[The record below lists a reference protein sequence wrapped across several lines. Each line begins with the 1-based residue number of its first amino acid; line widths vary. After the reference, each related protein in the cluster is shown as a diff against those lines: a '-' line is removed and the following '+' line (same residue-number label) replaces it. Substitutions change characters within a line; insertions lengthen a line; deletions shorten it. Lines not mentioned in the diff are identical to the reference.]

1 MRQVEKKGRRR
12 KSDSVST
19 AKTARRDHRGSPSY
33 GKMPTHRGGRV
44 LGISE
49 VSQNG
54 EEAFH
59 YRRQATYAGHLG
71 RRCLERLW
79 LFQLVLRLK
88 ATIW

>member
-33 GKMPTHRGGRV
+33 GKK
-44 LGISE
+44 
-49 VSQNG
+49 
-54 EEAFH
+54 
-59 YRRQATYAGHLG
+59 ATYAGHLG

-88 ATIW
+88 ATIWWVDIALHNALSDV